1 MNAFCVYQS
10 AYATTKGAKTL
21 PNLILTKEQLSQYHC
36 LKREIKLL
44 SERLSSLDDEVT
56 DTVIGSNSSF
66 PFQKMHITI
75 RGKETQT
82 DYTTAL
88 KKLLTQRLNKSIESL
103 YKIES
108 FISTIEDDR
117 VRYVFTRRY
126 IDKAS
131 WKRISAEMGSN
142 DESYARKIHDRY
154 IKRYF

>member
-1 MNAFCVYQS
+1 M
-10 AYATTKGAKTL
+10 T
-21 PNLILTKEQLSQYHC
+21 NLTLTKDQLSQYHC

-44 SERLSSLDDEVT
+44 SERLDNLDAEVT
-56 DTVIGSNSSF
+56 DTVVGSNSSF

-75 RGKETQT
+75 RGRETQS

-88 KKLLTQRLNKSIESL
+88 KKLLTQRLNKSVDSL

-126 IDKAS
+126 IDKSS
-131 WKRISAEMGSN
+131 WKRISGEMGSC

>member
-1 MNAFCVYQS
+1 MR
-10 AYATTKGAKTL
+10 KGARIL
-21 PNLILTKEQLSQYHC
+21 PNLTLTKDQLSQYHC

-44 SERLSSLDDEVT
+44 SERLDNLDAEVT
-56 DTVIGSNSSF
+56 DTVVGSNSSF

-75 RGKETQT
+75 RGRETQS

-88 KKLLTQRLNKSIESL
+88 KKLLTQRLNKSVESL

-126 IDKAS
+126 IDKSS
-131 WKRISAEMGSN
+131 WKRISGEMGSN

>member
-1 MNAFCVYQS
+1 M
-10 AYATTKGAKTL
+10 
-21 PNLILTKEQLSQYHC
+21 SQYHC

-44 SERLSSLDDEVT
+44 SERLNNLDAEVT
-56 DTVIGSNSSF
+56 DTVVGSNNSF
-66 PFQKMHITI
+66 PFQKIHITI

-88 KKLLTQRLNKSIESL
+88 KKLLTQRLNKSVDSL

-117 VRYVFTRRY
+117 ARYVFTRRY

-131 WKRISAEMGSN
+131 WKLISVEMGSS

-154 IKRYF
+154 IKSCF